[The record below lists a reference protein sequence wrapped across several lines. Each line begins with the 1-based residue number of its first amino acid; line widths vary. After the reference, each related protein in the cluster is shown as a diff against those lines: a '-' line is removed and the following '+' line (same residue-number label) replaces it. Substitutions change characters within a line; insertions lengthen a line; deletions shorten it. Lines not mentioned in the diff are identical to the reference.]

1 VATSTA
7 TATGHDRQPIVAH
20 HFNNILQQQS
30 TQRLG
35 MWLFLVTEVLF
46 FGGVLCAY
54 TAYRIWYP
62 REFEAGSTALNPLIA
77 TVNSFLLLLSSF
89 TCMLGVRAAYVG
101 SRAGLQVWLGL
112 TILLGLG
119 FLGCK
124 AREYYEDIEEG
135 LFPGPQMVTVVEPGA
150 DGQPVKRTVSV
161 FSRNV
166 EHVLRGK
173 KYYQQDNGKHLEGV
187 DLERVQLF
195 FVFYWA
201 MTGLHMLHMVIGI
214 GLLTWQFVLA
224 RIGFFDAKERYV
236 YVEVLCLY
244 WHFVEMVWIFLL
256 PLLYMAGHHSAENL
270 YF

>member
-1 VATSTA
+1 MATSTA
-7 TATGHDRQPIVAH
+7 PGHDKPIVAH

-35 MWLFLVTEVLF
+35 IWLFLVTEVLF

-77 TVNSFLLLLSSF
+77 TVNSFLLLASSF
-89 TCMLGVRAAYVG
+89 TAMLAVRAAYTG
-101 SRAGLQVWLGL
+101 RQSALQFWLGI
-112 TILLGLG
+112 TILLGLA

-124 AREYYEDIEEG
+124 AREYYEDVEEG
-135 LFPGPQMVTVVEPGA
+135 LFPGPQMVSVVDRGA
-150 DGQPVKRTVSV
+150 DGKEVKRTVSQ
-161 FSRNV
+161 FSLNV
-166 EHVLRGK
+166 RHVLSEK
-173 KYYQQDNGKHLEGV
+173 KYYREEGGAHLQGV

-201 MTGLHMLHMVIGI
+201 MTGLHVLHMVIGL
-214 GLLTWQFVLA
+214 GLLGWQFILA
-224 RIGFFDAKERYV
+224 KTGFFRPQERYV

-244 WHFVEMVWIFLL
+244 WHFVELVWIFLL
-256 PLLYMAGHHSAENL
+256 PLLYMAGHHRADNL
-270 YF
+270 TF